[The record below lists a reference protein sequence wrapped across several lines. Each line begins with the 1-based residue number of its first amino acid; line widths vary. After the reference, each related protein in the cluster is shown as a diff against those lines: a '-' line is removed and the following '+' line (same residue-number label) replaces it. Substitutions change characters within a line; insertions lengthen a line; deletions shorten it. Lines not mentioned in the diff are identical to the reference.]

1 MGLCV
6 KLKTGNGGIT
16 MEFETVLTCRASI
29 RHYNERMPDEKTIQ
43 KVLDAALLAPI
54 VRWHKLHLTVVT
66 NKEAMDLADA
76 AACEFV
82 KAETHRTFMHGAPV
96 WIIVSGEKHRDPDP
110 WTQEWKN
117 NNLFWNVGAIIENME
132 LQATA
137 LGLASCQMN
146 YTIVSIADKPEVR
159 KAVGIPDGYDAL
171 GSIVIGYSDD
181 EMPEREVNR
190 ELIPVSFVR

>member
-1 MGLCV
+1 
-6 KLKTGNGGIT
+6 
-16 MEFETVLTCRASI
+16 MEFEKVLTRRASI
-29 RHYNERMPDEKTIQ
+29 RHYNDKIPDEETIQ

-66 NKEAMDLADA
+66 SKEAMDLADE

-96 WIIVSGEKHRDPDP
+96 WIIVSGEKHREADP

-146 YTIVSIADKPEVR
+146 YTIVSIANKPDVR

-171 GSIVIGYSDD
+171 GSIVMGFSDD

-190 ELIPVSFVR
+190 ELIPVSYVR